1 MFSVLVWQQNVISIS
16 YVHVC
21 VCNWKQMG
29 LTEILEWQLLVYKV
43 FHSIIKFW
51 GLCLGCR

>member
-1 MFSVLVWQQNVISIS
+1 MFSLLVWKQNVISIS

-29 LTEILEWQLLVYKV
+29 LTELLEWQLLVYKD
-43 FHSIIKFW
+43 FHSRIKLW